1 MLADGA
7 DYESSVP
14 YHRLV
19 AELFLSGARLAE
31 LDGRPLSDEYLA
43 KLRLMFV
50 FLDAVLR
57 PDGRVPQIGDAD
69 DGRVHIF
76 SNYGRWQPQDA
87 RHLLAPAAA
96 MFNEPQWWRGDDEWA
111 GWETAWWGLS
121 APPTPQI
128 VRPPV
133 SHLFPDAGL
142 AVAKD
147 DGQVSPD

>member
-1 MLADGA
+1 
-7 DYESSVP
+7 
-14 YHRLV
+14 
-19 AELFLSGARLAE
+19 
-31 LDGRPLSDEYLA
+31 
-43 KLRLMFV
+43 MFV

-111 GWETAWWGLS
+111 GWETAWWGLIG
-121 APPTPQI
+121 AIDAADREAAGRAICFPTPAWRSQ
-128 VRPPV
+128 RTT
-133 SHLFPDAGL
+133 AGI
-142 AVAKD
+142 
-147 DGQVSPD
+147 S